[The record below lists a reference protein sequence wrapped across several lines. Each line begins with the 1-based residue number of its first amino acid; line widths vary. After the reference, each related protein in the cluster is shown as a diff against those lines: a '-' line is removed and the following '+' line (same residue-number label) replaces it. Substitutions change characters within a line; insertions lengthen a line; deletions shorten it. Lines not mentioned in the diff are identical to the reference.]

1 MNITIPVYQT
11 KRNSLYEWTTV
22 GLGPHTLCKNGH
34 SVHKVQQSL
43 IGDLRRV
50 VEGLKPSELPWFQL
64 VRGTRLE
71 RLRLELGLRGEG
83 RRRKV
88 TGLCPLIVEPRWVS
102 VDRRM
107 LIAYHPARQAEWF
120 PVREDEPFDQQAS
133 LFLQKVW
140 SELGDEEIAGLWSN
154 GKDLLKVASFG
165 VEPRILLDQL
175 PDSKKGIW
183 ADLEV
188 DPARAGGKKE
198 KKEKGYKL
206 LYKLGTNLTSRS
218 LEGGLKGGLP
228 RSPFRE
234 RLQLLLCNER
244 KQSTLVV
251 GPPGSGKT
259 TLLNQWIADLIAA
272 DDYPSHQNPDRL
284 HDVWSLSGKRIIA
297 GMSYVGDWEQRCAEI
312 LDDARHKKVVL
323 LLDDL
328 YLFGQIGRSRQS
340 DRCLADVFRGPVS
353 RGEVVLVGECTA
365 EQYRRL
371 EDDVPS
377 FAALF
382 TQVHLAPTTPAET
395 FRMLLHEARE
405 LERKDGGLPL
415 APYALRSILEMG
427 GSLFPNYSFPGKA
440 LDLLRQIHKE
450 KYPAETEIIEAPEVV
465 RFLSKKTGLPELLLR
480 PEEPLGAGDLEAEF
494 SRQVIGQPE
503 AIRAASDLILRIKAG
518 LTDPR
523 RPYGVYLFTGPT
535 GTGKTELAKCI
546 AEYLFGQS
554 NRLLR
559 FDMSE
564 YGGPDAVARLIGDRW
579 QPEGLLTRQVLEQP
593 FCVVLFDEIEKA
605 HPSILNLLLQLF
617 DEGRLTDAQGTTA
630 SFTHAVVVMTSNLG
644 AKREAQVGF
653 GDQSERV
660 LSDVARA
667 VREFFPPELF
677 NRIDRVVPFAPLRAE
692 IASSVAQKEM
702 TRLFARRGLADR
714 NIFIY
719 VSRGV
724 ADLVARQAFSQQDGA
739 RSLKRHIEANIGS
752 VLADHISRGGQATM
766 QVVRI
771 YEAGGAI
778 HVDVEPLLEAETA
791 AFEWTLEPLLD
802 LPLAALQ
809 ERLVNVLTFLDEL
822 TQSEQVK
829 RLSESIHYYLEEHN
843 LGHRE
848 HADQLYNLDA
858 TRLEL
863 NEFRERVAGLIRV
876 QDTHEID
883 YELIEFNEFA
893 YLQLTPPDG
902 YRSTLGSRI
911 KLLDRRGQESRGR
924 RPVKSEILACMA
936 ETEFLRRALT
946 LVHDATQ
953 HAVFIELSKTG
964 HGAPADRFGKAG
976 EGLLSWMTL
985 AYAGARGTLDEF
997 TLQLRDGELLEG
1009 RGPAAAE
1016 ALASHFVEQH
1026 VERVTLKIVGLCV
1039 LDFFALETG
1048 CHVWHSLAEQPEI
1061 VQVRVTSAPP
1071 GVSSKAVVEAQK
1083 ARRAAFDLAQREGG
1097 PLVENPDRLLPA
1109 VRKLRFDPPR
1119 RAGAPSLIDVEDY
1132 VLGYSTSTWVLSLQD
1147 ALPRLWMLR
1156 MSRRPISGSPDA
1168 PGPDEPALPPGP

>member
-11 KRNSLYEWTTV
+11 KKNSLYEWITV
-22 GLGPHTLCKNGH
+22 GLGPHTLYKNGH

-43 IGDLRRV
+43 LNELRRV
-50 VEGLKPSELPWFQL
+50 VEGLKPSELSWFQL
-64 VRGTRLE
+64 VRGTKLE
-71 RLRLELGLRGEG
+71 RVRLELGLRGEG

-102 VDRRM
+102 AERR
-107 LIAYHPARQAEWF
+107 LLVAYHPARQTEWF
-120 PVREDEPFDQQAS
+120 PVREDEPFDQQAA
-133 LFLQKVW
+133 LFLQKAW
-140 SELGDEEIAGLWSN
+140 ADLLDEEIAGLWSN

-165 VEPRILLDQL
+165 VEPRLLLDQL

-198 KKEKGYKL
+198 QKEKGYKL

-228 RSPFRE
+228 RSPYRE
-234 RLQLLLCNER
+234 RLQLLLCNDR

-284 HDVWSLSGKRIIA
+284 HDVWALSGKRIIA

-382 TQVHLAPTTPAET
+382 TQVHLAPTTSAET

-427 GSLFPNYSFPGKA
+427 GSLFPNYAFPGKA
-440 LDLLRQIHKE
+440 LDLLRQLHKE
-450 KYPAETEIIEAPEVV
+450 KYPPETEILGTPEVV

-480 PEEPLGAGDLEAEF
+480 PEDPLGAADLEGEF
-494 SRQVIGQPE
+494 TRQVIGQPE

-564 YGGPDAVARLIGDRW
+564 YGGPDGVARLIGDRW

-653 GDQSERV
+653 GDQSDRV

-771 YEAGGAI
+771 YEAGGTI
-778 HVDVEPLLEAETA
+778 HVDVEPLLEAEGA

-802 LPLAALQ
+802 LPLVALQ
-809 ERLVNVLTFLDEL
+809 ERLVGVLGFLDEL
-822 TQSEQVK
+822 SQSDQVK
-829 RLSESIHYYLEEHN
+829 QLSESIHYYLEEHN

-848 HADQLYNLDA
+848 HADRLYNLDS

-863 NEFRERVAGLIRV
+863 DAFRERVASLLKAP
-876 QDTHEID
+876 DD
-883 YELIEFNEFA
+883 YESIEVNEFA

-902 YRSTLGSRI
+902 YRSSLGSRI
-911 KLLDRRGQESRGR
+911 KLLDRRVQAASR

-946 LVHDATQ
+946 LVHDPAQ

-1016 ALASHFVEQH
+1016 ALESHFVEHH
-1026 VERVTLKIVGLCV
+1026 VERATLKIVGLCV

-1061 VQVRVTSAPP
+1061 VQVRVISAPP
-1071 GVSSKAVVEAQK
+1071 GVGTKAIVEGQK
-1083 ARRAAFDLAQREGG
+1083 ARRVAFERAQREGG
-1097 PLVENPDRLLPA
+1097 PPLENPDRLLPA

-1119 RAGAPSLIDVEDY
+1119 RAGAPSLIEVEDY
-1132 VLGYSTSTWVLSLQD
+1132 VLSYSTSLWALSLPD

-1156 MSRRPISGSPDA
+1156 MSRR
-1168 PGPDEPALPPGP
+1168 ALPPVAPAVEGPEDAPPA